1 MKVRCIENKYNNGN
15 FTLNKVYDIKKDRIT
30 CDFIHILL
38 DKPIETQENQFI
50 FAWCKFEITENTK
63 ITS

>member
-1 MKVRCIENKYNNGN
+1 MEVRCVENKYNNGN

-38 DKPIETQENQFI
+38 DKPIEIQENQFI

-63 ITS
+63 ITA